1 MSPRYV
7 LKIYLVKSHK
17 ITNNSATTEAREKIS
32 TDYILEIFDVCWTKF
47 EKTTKFYLI
56 KLSTGLY

>member
-1 MSPRYV
+1 M
-7 LKIYLVKSHK
+7 KNHK

-56 KLSTGLY
+56 KLSTDLY